1 MENHVLT
8 EYMERV
14 AKGDERAFRELSN
27 ALGQKIFA
35 LAYRLLS
42 GDRATA
48 EDVSQEVLI
57 KLWQFAPKWQS
68 GGSVQGFVS
77 RITYNACMDVHRS
90 RKNKNEELPEQIE
103 VPETATATVMTNEY
117 RSLLLQAIERLPE
130 RQGEALLL
138 TYFHENSRKEVANAM
153 KTTEKAVE
161 HLIARGLK
169 ALGSLI
175 PANINGENHDIATQS
190 Y

>member
-1 MENHVLT
+1 M
-8 EYMERV
+8 
-14 AKGDERAFRELSN
+14 
-27 ALGQKIFA
+27 
-35 LAYRLLS
+35 
-42 GDRATA
+42 A
-48 EDVSQEVLI
+48 EDISQEVLI
-57 KLWQFAPKWQS
+57 KLWQYAPKWQS

-90 RKNKNEELPEQIE
+90 RKNKNEELPEQLS
-103 VPETATATVMTNEY
+103 VPETATASIMTSEY
-117 RSLLLQAIERLPE
+117 RSLLMQAIERLPE

-138 TYFHENSRKEVANAM
+138 TYFHENSRKEVAKSM
-153 KTTEKAVE
+153 QTTEKAVE

-175 PANINGENHDIATQS
+175 PANINGEKNDLATQS